1 MSELD
6 TLLGRLRELA
16 TERDEQHVRIGSD
29 VSLLDLR
36 KAHVQIGREIER
48 RAMGVALGEVVA
60 QLNHKVGTTDKTL
73 SPGNVGQIVANAAR
87 QLGVTL

>member
-48 RAMGVALGEVVA
+48 RAMGVALREVVDRINGTLLEDVDAVHAIVESTA
-60 QLNHKVGTTDKTL
+60 QH
-73 SPGNVGQIVANAAR
+73 
-87 QLGVTL
+87 LGVKL